1 MEMSLKD
8 HFLMQFLGK
17 RFQPNE
23 ILNYVIILKGSDQF
37 VLRRKQSI
45 ESKDMISLVFV
56 MGQNS
61 KEQEVVGI
69 NSI

>member
-17 RFQPNE
+17 RLQPNE

-56 MGQNS
+56 MGQNT